1 MPTKKAAFKHL
12 RQTKKR
18 TAQNKSVKGRLR
30 SAIKDARTAI
40 TAKDKATATELVKAA
55 VKALDK
61 AAQNK
66 VVPKNTASRNK
77 SRLMTA
83 LNKI

>member
-1 MPTKKAAFKHL
+1 MPIKHAAFKHL

-30 SAIKDARTAI
+30 SAMKDARAAI
-40 TAKDKATATELVKAA
+40 TAKDKAKAAELVKAA
-55 VKALDK
+55 VKVLDK

-66 VVPKNTASRNK
+66 VVPKNTASRYK